1 MKIYKVGGAVRDSL
15 LKVDA
20 SDNDWVVV
28 GSSPEEMI
36 NEGYKPIG
44 KDFPVFLHPETNE
57 EYALARTEKKSG
69 TGYHG
74 FTFYFGKDVSLEDDL
89 SRRDFTINAIAQDKN
104 GEIIDPFNGQED
116 LNNKTFRRVS
126 NAFYEDPLR
135 AIRLARFYTY
145 DHLKDFIIDDET
157 FNSIKKIIT
166 SGEIAKLSPDRV
178 WSETSRALNS
188 SNPNLYFE
196 KIILL
201 NLLDPF
207 FNNLVMPNCDSHSDQ
222 EIRWSEL
229 QINNNFNLGK
239 NLPIPSGYKNASE
252 VLRNISRINTKIS
265 EDDLISILISSN
277 FKRNK
282 KIIDKLIMLPNLKEN
297 KDYISN
303 LVNKI
308 QITDF
313 SYLANM
319 PKEKIREEKSKI
331 YKQVIYTCK

>member
-1 MKIYKVGGAVRDSL
+1 MKIYKVGGAVRDSFL
-15 LKVDA
+15 GVRAD
-20 SDNDWVVV
+20 DNDWVVI
-28 GSSPEEMI
+28 GSSPEEMVAQ
-36 NEGYKPIG
+36 GYKPIG
-44 KDFPVFLHPETNE
+44 RDFPVFLHPETNE

-74 FTFYFGKDVSLEDDL
+74 FTFYFGKDVTLEQDL
-89 SRRDFTINAIAQDKN
+89 YRRDFTINAMAEDEKGN
-104 GEIIDPFNGQED
+104 IIDPYDGRKD
-116 LNNKTFRRVS
+116 LKKKLFRHVS
-126 NAFYEDPLR
+126 DAFYEDPLR
-135 AIRLARFYTY
+135 AIRLARFHTY
-145 DHLKDFIIDDET
+145 DHLKDFNIDEAT
-157 FNSIKKIIT
+157 IKSVHNIVAN
-166 SGEIAKLSPDRV
+166 GEISELSPDRV
-178 WSETSRALNS
+178 WSETSRALK
-188 SNPNLYFE
+188 SNNPTIYFE
-196 KIILL
+196 KIISL
-201 NLLDPF
+201 NLQDPF
-207 FNNLVMPNCDSHSDQ
+207 FEDLNNPFCDSYEEE

-252 VLRNISRINTKIS
+252 MLRNISRINTKIS

-331 YKQVIYTCK
+331 YKQIIYTCK